1 MPMGIIAINNTVP
14 RKLKISSLSVKNEK
28 ECFPSSEY
36 QSASAITIEIT
47 VSKIGKIRQQYLFF
61 SITLCFFGIKIKS
74 TFYLT
79 AIINDLVSELH
90 VEKYP
95 RAPFEIFEFGFAGAA
110 EPGLLFTTSPKVLK
124 YS

>member
-1 MPMGIIAINNTVP
+1 MIAINKTVP

-28 ECFPSSEY
+28 ECFPSSKY
-36 QSASAITIEIT
+36 QIASEIIREIVVRT
-47 VSKIGKIRQQYLFF
+47 IGKIRQQYLFF
-61 SITLCFFGIKIKS
+61 CITLCFLIGIKIKP

-90 VEKYP
+90 IEKYP